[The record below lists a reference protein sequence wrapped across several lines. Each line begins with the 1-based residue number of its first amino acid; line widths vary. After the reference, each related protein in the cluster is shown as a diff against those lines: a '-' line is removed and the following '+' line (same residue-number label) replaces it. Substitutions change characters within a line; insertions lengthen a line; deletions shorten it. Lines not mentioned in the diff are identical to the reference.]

1 MMNQKLQQAIAAA
14 RSGNNKKA
22 QYLLT
27 QTLQEN
33 PEETQAWYLLSLL
46 VDSQEKQITY
56 LHRVLELNPAH
67 EKAQEK
73 LAALTAVP
81 TTVDVAPDSLSVA
94 DQENSDLL
102 PGWMADDVPDTY
114 FEAPP
119 ITQEEEDE
127 ETGADSEDDE
137 LPDWLQESV
146 VDEWALEE
154 ESETAVFPPTDE
166 DEPIALVKTS
176 AEKTDTPP
184 ATVTEALAEAK
195 NTAPAKKQKSA
206 APKNNQGSSLNL
218 VLAVLVILAL
228 LVAAFLIY
236 LLVTL

>member
-1 MMNQKLQQAIAAA
+1 MNQKLQQAIAAA

-46 VDSQEKQITY
+46 VDSPEKQITY
-56 LHRVLELNPAH
+56 LNRVLELNPAH

-81 TTVDVAPDSLSVA
+81 PTIDIAPDSLSLA
-94 DQENSDLL
+94 EQENSDLL

-114 FEAPP
+114 FETPST
-119 ITQEEEDE
+119 IEEIAD
-127 ETGADSEDDE
+127 TGAESEDDE

-154 ESETAVFPPTDE
+154 ESETAVFPPTEE
-166 DEPIALVKTS
+166 DQPIAQAETS

-184 ATVTEALAEAK
+184 ATMAKAPAEATK
-195 NTAPAKKQKSA
+195 TPPVKKQKSA
-206 APKNNQGSSLNL
+206 SPKNNQGSSLNL
-218 VLAVLVILAL
+218 VLTVLVILAL

-236 LLVTL
+236 LLITL